1 MGAGRRGVQA
11 DRDDARSGTV
21 GGRPCNICGGRVKF
35 PPDAAGELRKKG
47 GENMKRASVLILSLM
62 VALAVGVFA
71 EGAPEKGPVI
81 LKISN
86 GLNESHPTYLGGK
99 EFERIVESKLPGKYD
114 VQVYAN
120 AQLGDDVRATEA
132 VRMGTLEMVATSAS
146 PLTGL
151 VNEYNIFDLPFI
163 ITSEK
168 GADAVYDGDVGAKL
182 AALLEPKGI
191 KLLAYYEN
199 GFRQLTNSA
208 HEVKS
213 PSDLK
218 GLKIRTMQNPI
229 HLAAWKAL
237 GANPTPM
244 PFSEVFT
251 AMQQKTIDGQE
262 NPIPTIYLS
271 KFYEVQKFVTLSGHV
286 YGPHILLIN
295 KKLFDSFPAADQ
307 KIILEAAQESAK
319 FQRALNRKMNAEQVE
334 ELKKAGMT
342 VTALTPDQ
350 VKAFQDAVKPVYD
363 EWIPKI
369 GQEIVTQF
377 QAAVASAK

>member
-1 MGAGRRGVQA
+1 MKKSVVFLVVFLTAASLVLYAGGGSEKA
-11 DRDDARSGTV
+11 KAAPKPATV
-21 GGRPCNICGGRVKF
+21 
-35 PPDAAGELRKKG
+35 
-47 GENMKRASVLILSLM
+47 
-62 VALAVGVFA
+62 
-71 EGAPEKGPVI
+71 

-86 GLNESHPTYLGGK
+86 GINEQHPTYLACK
-99 EFERIVESKLPGKYD
+99 EFEKIVESKLPGKYD

-151 VNEYNIFDLPFI
+151 VPEFNVFDLPFI
-163 ITSEK
+163 ISSEK
-168 GADAVYDGDVGAKL
+168 AADAIYDGPIGAKL

-199 GFRQLTNSA
+199 GFRQLTNSVR
-208 HEVKS
+208 EVKS
-213 PSDLK
+213 PADLK
-218 GLKIRTMQNPI
+218 GMKIRTMQNPI
-229 HLAAWKAL
+229 HLAAWRAL

-271 KFYEVQKFVTLSGHV
+271 KFYEVQKYVTLTGHV

-295 KKLFDSFPAADQ
+295 KKMFDSFPAEDQ
-307 KIILEAAQESAK
+307 KIILEAAQASAK
-319 FQRALNRKMNAEQVE
+319 FQRETNRKMNRDFIA
-334 ELKKAGMT
+334 ELKKAGMV
-342 VTALTPDQ
+342 VTELTPEQ
-350 VKAFQDAVKPVYD
+350 VKAFQEAVKPVYD
-363 EWIPKI
+363 EWVPKI
-369 GQEIVTQF
+369 GKELVAEF
-377 QAAVASAK
+377 QAAVAAAK

>member
-1 MGAGRRGVQA
+1 M
-11 DRDDARSGTV
+11 
-21 GGRPCNICGGRVKF
+21 
-35 PPDAAGELRKKG
+35 KKH
-47 GENMKRASVLILSLM
+47 LILLVVLLTAIS
-62 VALAVGVFA
+62 LAVFA
-71 EGAPEKGPVI
+71 GGATEKPKAAAKPATV

-86 GLNESHPTYLGGK
+86 GINEAHPTYLACK
-99 EFERIVESKLPGKYD
+99 EFEKIVESKLPGKYD

-151 VNEYNIFDLPFI
+151 VPEFNVFDLPFI
-163 ITSEK
+163 VPSFK
-168 GADAVYDGDVGAKL
+168 AADAVYDGPIGAKL

-199 GFRQLTNSA
+199 GFRQLTNSVR
-208 HEVKS
+208 EVKS
-213 PSDLK
+213 PADLK

-229 HLAAWKAL
+229 HLAAWRAL

-262 NPIPTIYLS
+262 NPIPTIYLQ
-271 KFYEVQKFVTLSGHV
+271 KFYEVQKYVTLTGHV

-295 KKLFDSFPAADQ
+295 KKMFDSFPAEDQ
-307 KIILEAAQESAK
+307 KIILEAAQASAK
-319 FQRALNRKMNAEQVE
+319 FQRETNRKMDRDFIA
-334 ELKKAGMT
+334 ELKKAGMV
-342 VTALTPDQ
+342 VTELTPEQ
-350 VKAFQDAVKPVYD
+350 LKAFQEAVKPVYD

-369 GQEIVTQF
+369 GKDLVAEF
-377 QAAVASAK
+377 QATVAAAK

>member
-1 MGAGRRGVQA
+1 M
-11 DRDDARSGTV
+11 
-21 GGRPCNICGGRVKF
+21 
-35 PPDAAGELRKKG
+35 RK
-47 GENMKRASVLILSLM
+47 SFVL
-62 VALAVGVFA
+62 ALALLTAAFAVFA
-71 EGAPEKGPVI
+71 TGTSEQTTEPARPAVV

-86 GLNESHPTYLGGK
+86 GINESHPTYLACK
-99 EFERIVESKLPGKYD
+99 EFERILESRLPGRYD

-120 AQLGDDVRATEA
+120 AQLGDDVRATEG

-151 VNEYNIFDLPFI
+151 VPELNVFDLPFI
-163 ITSEK
+163 VTSEK
-168 GADAVYDGDVGAKL
+168 AADAIYDGPVGARL

-191 KLLAYYEN
+191 KLLGYYEN
-199 GFRQLTNSA
+199 GFRQLTNSVR
-208 HEVKS
+208 EVKT
-213 PSDLK
+213 PEDLK
-218 GLKIRTMQNPI
+218 GLKVRTMQNPI

-271 KFYEVQKFVTLSGHV
+271 KFYEVQKFTSLTGHV

-295 KKLFDSFPAADQ
+295 KKLFDSFPAEDQ
-307 KIILEAAQESAK
+307 KVILEAAQESAR
-319 FQRALNRKMNAEQVE
+319 FQRTTNRKMNSDFIG
-334 ELKKAGMT
+334 ELRKAGMT
-342 VTALTPDQ
+342 VTELSVQ
-350 VKAFQDAVKPVYD
+350 QLQAFQEATRSVYD

-369 GQEIVTQF
+369 GKELVEEF
-377 QAAVASAK
+377 QATVRDAK

>member
-1 MGAGRRGVQA
+1 M
-11 DRDDARSGTV
+11 
-21 GGRPCNICGGRVKF
+21 
-35 PPDAAGELRKKG
+35 KK
-47 GENMKRASVLILSLM
+47 RLILVLVLLTSLSL
-62 VALAVGVFA
+62 VVFA
-71 EGAPEKGPVI
+71 GGSSEKPKAAARPATV

-86 GLNESHPTYLGGK
+86 GINEQHPTYLACK
-99 EFERIVESKLPGKYD
+99 EFEKIVESKLPGKYD

-151 VNEYNIFDLPFI
+151 VPEFNVFDLPFI
-163 ITSEK
+163 VPSEK
-168 GADAVYDGDVGAKL
+168 AADAIYDGPIGAKL

-199 GFRQLTNSA
+199 GFRQLTNSVR
-208 HEVKS
+208 EVKS
-213 PSDLK
+213 PADLK
-218 GLKIRTMQNPI
+218 GMKVRTMQNPI
-229 HLAAWKAL
+229 HLAAWRAL

-271 KFYEVQKFVTLSGHV
+271 KFYEVQKYVTLTGHV

-295 KKLFDSFPAADQ
+295 KKMFDSFPAEDQ
-307 KIILEAAQESAK
+307 KIILEAAQASAK
-319 FQRALNRKMNAEQVE
+319 FQRETNRKMNRDFIA

-342 VTALTPDQ
+342 VTELTPEQ
-350 VKAFQDAVKPVYD
+350 VKAFQEAVKPVYD

-369 GQEIVTQF
+369 GKDLVAEF
-377 QAAVASAK
+377 QAAVAAVK